1 MGALLYDI
9 YIFFLCHLSQFPV
22 WRLTWNSSLEYKL
35 AITTLIAI
43 GISSISI
50 IHQGQC
56 LVFTATI
63 PPRLILRTKI
73 TRICIF
79 RCVWPISP
87 ISPTIICIMPNKP
100 YDKMSTCWNYTK
112 LNMKLAWKK
121 GRKEKEDRRMDP
133 PWRDDWYEENDSY
146 NRRDQRNDQEDCPRQ
161 LVSPGRH
168 HPFRRQQNT
177 TRFLQIRRFAESPA
191 PKWSLYL
198 CHQRT
203 RNNHFGAAEQT
214 MEK

>member
-1 MGALLYDI
+1 MFSKHCLYLFLLGALLYDI
-9 YIFFLCHLSQFPV
+9 YIFVLCHLSQFLV

-87 ISPTIICIMPNKP
+87 IFLTIICMMPNKP
-100 YDKMSTCWNYTK
+100 YAKMPTRWNYLYWWLDTAE
-112 LNMKLAWKK
+112 MTYSV
-121 GRKEKEDRRMDP
+121 
-133 PWRDDWYEENDSY
+133 DWDFPHSPVSAKWLFKNTFLYEILGMEENS
-146 NRRDQRNDQEDCPRQ
+146 
-161 LVSPGRH
+161 SPEAFNMGMLS
-168 HPFRRQQNT
+168 NV
-177 TRFLQIRRFAESPA
+177 
-191 PKWSLYL
+191 W
-198 CHQRT
+198 
-203 RNNHFGAAEQT
+203 
-214 MEK
+214 M